1 MLSHAR
7 LFATPWTAARQA
19 PLSMGFSK
27 QRYWSELPFPSP
39 GDLSDPGIEPGSPT
53 LQADSL
59 QTEFWEQAEIS
70 FLKKFIYQSND
81 IQRLECE
88 GLKVTFYRFIKSNLP
103 DNESPYTLSHQA
115 LYLPGVEG

>member
-1 MLSHAR
+1 
-7 LFATPWTAARQA
+7 
-19 PLSMGFSK
+19 MGFSR

-103 DNESPYTLSHQA
+103 DIEFPYTLSHQA
-115 LYLPGVEG
+115 LYLPGGEG

>member
-1 MLSHAR
+1 
-7 LFATPWTAARQA
+7 
-19 PLSMGFSK
+19 MGFSK

-103 DNESPYTLSHQA
+103 DNESGSY
-115 LYLPGVEG
+115 